1 MEEIMN
7 IKPLGKRVVLKKI
20 ESEKKTQSGII
31 LTEKKDDENQYG
43 EIVAV
48 GDKIEQKTLTVG
60 KKVVYKKYSET
71 VVKIDNEE
79 IFIVDEEDLLGIIEN
94 GDING

>member
-1 MEEIMN
+1 MN
-7 IKPLGKRVVLKKI
+7 VKPLGKRVVLKKI

-48 GDKIEQKTLTVG
+48 GEKIDQKILTVG